1 MTDYYTKVKKIGKG
15 SYGSVKLFESKID
28 FKKYAIKKIKTF
40 KMKPKERELVK
51 QEVNLLIALKQFK
64 HPNIML
70 LDTYFKDDLEK
81 YYLVINYEEA
91 DTL

>member
-1 MTDYYTKVKKIGKG
+1 MK
-15 SYGSVKLFESKID
+15 SKEI
-28 FKKYAIKKIKTF
+28 
-40 KMKPKERELVK
+40 ELVK
-51 QEVNLLIALKQFK
+51 QEVNLLITLKQFK

-70 LDTYFKDDLEK
+70 LDTYFKDDLET